1 MSINMYICINAITV
15 SVANNSPNIYT
26 LKSPLGGSWQ
36 SPMQPETVWLSMRE
50 VRRRCGS
57 VGVAAVVE
65 WGRGTSEKTP
75 WGRATCP
82 PVAIHCAGG
91 LEQPTKKSRT
101 ATINKRT
108 LVIILL
114 FTHDHTSDIFE
125 HWPEGWR
132 QWSSPDDWNFSSA
145 LIWKS

>member
-26 LKSPLGGSWQ
+26 LKSPLEGSWQ
-36 SPMQPETVWLSMRE
+36 SPMQPEMVWLSMRE
-50 VRRRCGS
+50 ARRRCGS

-65 WGRGTSEKTP
+65 WGRGTSGKTP

-108 LVIILL
+108 LVIIIHPRSHIWHFRTLTWRMAPVIVSWWLELL
-114 FTHDHTSDIFE
+114 LCFDLE
-125 HWPEGWR
+125 V
-132 QWSSPDDWNFSSA
+132 
-145 LIWKS
+145 